1 MHQTKT
7 AAPVLEHRNGQAR
20 EISTY
25 HASILPYAALICK
38 YALKETANFTLLAC
52 TFGAACAL
60 CGLIEGG
67 GLESLRGLAAC
78 LLGGWGAITLREGL
92 NDD

>member
-20 EISTY
+20 EFESF
-25 HASILPYAALICK
+25 HASILPHAALFFK
-38 YALKETANFTLLAC
+38 YALKETANFALLAC

-67 GLESLRGLAAC
+67 GLESLCGLAAC
-78 LLGGWGAITLREGL
+78 LLGGWGAVKVREAIL
-92 NDD
+92 

>member
-1 MHQTKT
+1 MPQTKT
-7 AAPVLEHRNGQAR
+7 AAPVLEHRNGHKC
-20 EISTY
+20 EFESF
-25 HASILPYAALICK
+25 HVSILPHAAPVFK
-38 YALKETANFTLLAC
+38 YALKETANFALLAC
-52 TFGAACAL
+52 TFGAVCAL

>member
-1 MHQTKT
+1 MQQTKT

-20 EISTY
+20 EFESF
-25 HASILPYAALICK
+25 HASILPHVAPVFK
-38 YALKETANFTLLAC
+38 YALKETANFALLAC
-52 TFGAACAL
+52 AFGAVCAL

-78 LLGGWGAITLREGL
+78 LLGGWSAMKVREVMNRG
-92 NDD
+92 